1 MAIGSLICLLYLG
14 AIAHGG
20 RYRNSIKH
28 EDKNPH
34 PKFLFSSGQGTLNIS
49 LTPLLSIWEK
59 GPGDGGKLFDIAKFG
74 NSLGWCVARRPTF
87 LDRKSQF

>member
-28 EDKNPH
+28 EDKT
-34 PKFLFSSGQGTLNIS
+34 LTLNS
-49 LTPLLSIWEK
+49 SSPLGK
-59 GPGDGGKLFDIAKFG
+59 GL
-74 NSLGWCVARRPTF
+74 
-87 LDRKSQF
+87 